1 MYIRLSFPYNHTHMK
16 IIIQTPDF
24 KAQPELTDF
33 VNEKVEKLSL
43 FSDRIIESRVL
54 LKVDK
59 SENKENKVSEIRV
72 VIPGNDL
79 FASKQ
84 AKSFEEATAK
94 AVDALKKQIED
105 WKRDQ

>member
-1 MYIRLSFPYNHTHMK
+1 MK

>member
-1 MYIRLSFPYNHTHMK
+1 MK

-33 VNEKVEKLSL
+33 VNEKVEKLSQ

-59 SENKENKVSEIRV
+59 SDNKENKISEIRV

-79 FASKQ
+79 FATKQ

-94 AVDALKKQIED
+94 AVDALKKQIEE
-105 WKRDQ
+105 WKRN

>member
-1 MYIRLSFPYNHTHMK
+1 MK

-54 LKVDK
+54 LKIDK